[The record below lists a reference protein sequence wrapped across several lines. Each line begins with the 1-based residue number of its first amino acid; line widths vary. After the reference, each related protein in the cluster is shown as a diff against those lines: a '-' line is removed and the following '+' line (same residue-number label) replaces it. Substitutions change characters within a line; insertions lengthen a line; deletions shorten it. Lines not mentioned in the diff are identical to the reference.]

1 MTDMLDTPWAIVVV
15 IVVFAVAYLS
25 TPDDAP

>member
-1 MTDMLDTPWAIVVV
+1 MIEMLNTPWVIVVV
-15 IVVFAVAYLS
+15 IVVFVVAYLS